1 MKLCLCNNRF
11 PPHVVGGTEVVVYDL
26 AVQLRDRGH
35 DVSIFTLSDS
45 RSAET
50 VVVDGLHVHSM
61 PNTNIYNQFSHAERS
76 GLKKALF
83 GALDTFNPLVFFYA
97 LRHLRRLGIDVL
109 CTNNLKGMGPAI
121 WLAAWCLR
129 IPVVHVLHD
138 YWLICPTSTMF
149 RNGRAC
155 EQACKGCRSVSAP
168 KAWFSRL
175 VGHVV
180 GVSEFVLER
189 HRRQNFF
196 GAAQPCVIHN
206 ARQPFSA
213 VPATPVEPRK
223 PFRIGF
229 IGRTDATKG
238 IREFFAGAA
247 AARTGNLELHIAGR
261 DNERILDQLIA
272 EYPDLRVVRYGFMPA
287 KDFYPLVDL
296 VVVTSMWNEPF
307 GMVAFEPWEFFKPSI
322 AFTSGGLPEV
332 FSAFPELTVPRGDV
346 AALGALIR
354 RFIDDPAF
362 YRDMAR
368 RCHER
373 RSHFLPPRQLQQFE
387 AVLRAAARRDRRA
400 ASVSVIEADRDAR
413 S

>member
-1 MKLCLCNNRF
+1 M
-11 PPHVVGGTEVVVYDL
+11 
-26 AVQLRDRGH
+26 
-35 DVSIFTLSDS
+35 
-45 RSAET
+45 
-50 VVVDGLHVHSM
+50 
-61 PNTNIYNQFSHAERS
+61 
-76 GLKKALF
+76 
-83 GALDTFNPLVFFYA
+83 
-97 LRHLRRLGIDVL
+97 
-109 CTNNLKGMGPAI
+109 
-121 WLAAWCLR
+121 
-129 IPVVHVLHD
+129 
-138 YWLICPTSTMF
+138 
-149 RNGRAC
+149 
-155 EQACKGCRSVSAP
+155 
-168 KAWFSRL
+168 

-213 VPATPVEPRK
+213 VPAIPVEPRK

>member
-1 MKLCLCNNRF
+1 MKVCLCNNRF
-11 PPHVVGGTEVVVYDL
+11 PPKVVGGTELIVFDL

-35 DVSIFTLSDS
+35 DVAILTLSDS
-45 RSAET
+45 RAAET
-50 VVVDGLHVHSM
+50 EVVDGLRVHSM
-61 PNTNIYNQFSHAERS
+61 PNANIYNQFSHAARS

-83 GALDTFNPLVFFYA
+83 GALDTFNPFVFFYA
-97 LRHLRRLGIDVL
+97 LRHLRRLDLDVL

-129 IPVVHVLHD
+129 IPIVHVLHD
-138 YWLICPTSTMF
+138 YWLLCPTSTMF
-149 RNGRAC
+149 RDGRAC
-155 EQACKGCRSVSAP
+155 KEACRGCQTVSAP

-180 GVSEFVLER
+180 GVSNFVLER
-189 HRRQNFF
+189 HRQQDFF
-196 GAAQPCVIHN
+196 GRAQHCVIHN

-213 VPATPVEPRK
+213 IPALPVEPHK

-238 IREFFAGAA
+238 IREFFASAA
-247 AARTGNLELHIAGR
+247 AANRGDVELHIAGR
-261 DNERILDQLIA
+261 DNEQVLDQLI
-272 EYPDLRVVRYGFMPA
+272 ETYPDLPVVRYGFVAPQE
-287 KDFYPLVDL
+287 FYTLVDL

-322 AFTSGGLPEV
+322 AFRSGGLPEV
-332 FSAFPELTVPRGDV
+332 FNAFPELTVSPGDV
-346 AALGALIR
+346 TALGALIR
-354 RFIDDPAF
+354 RFVDDPVF

-368 RCHER
+368 RCHAR
-373 RSHFLPPRQLQQFE
+373 RDHFLPPRQLQQFE
-387 AVLRAAARRDRRA
+387 AVLLTAMGH
-400 ASVSVIEADRDAR
+400 EWRDAGVRAVEAERDTR

>member
-11 PPHVVGGTEVVVYDL
+11 PPKVVGGTEVVVYDL

-35 DVSIFTLSDS
+35 DVSILTLSDS
-45 RSAET
+45 RAAET
-50 VVVDGLHVHSM
+50 NVVDGLRVHSM
-61 PNTNIYNQFSHAERS
+61 PNSNLYNQFSHADRS

-83 GALDTFNPLVFFYA
+83 GALDTFNPFVFFYA
-97 LRHLRRLGIDVL
+97 LRHLRRLDVDAL

-129 IPVVHVLHD
+129 LPVVHVLHD
-138 YWLICPTSTMF
+138 YWLLCPTSTMF
-149 RNGRAC
+149 RAGRAC
-155 EQACKGCRSVSAP
+155 EQACRGCRTASAP

-175 VGHVV
+175 AGNVV
-180 GVSEFVLER
+180 GVSDFVLER
-189 HRRQNFF
+189 HRQQNFF
-196 GAAQPCVIHN
+196 VGAQPCVIHN
-206 ARQPFSA
+206 ARQPFSTTPSTA
-213 VPATPVEPRK
+213 VDPRK
-223 PFRIGF
+223 PFRVGF

-247 AARTGNLELHIAGR
+247 AANNGDIEVHIAGR
-261 DNERILDQLIA
+261 DNEQILDQLIA
-272 EYPDLRVVRYGFMPA
+272 EYPGVPVVRYGFVAA

-307 GMVAFEPWEFFKPSI
+307 GMVAFEPWEFYKPSI

-346 AALGALIR
+346 TALGALIR

-368 RCHER
+368 RCHTQR
-373 RSHFLPPRQLQQFE
+373 DHFLPRRQLQQFE
-387 AVLRAAARRDRRA
+387 AVLLSAARQDRRGA
-400 ASVSVIEADRDAR
+400 GVRVVEADQDMR